1 MNISIN
7 KFYVKISELWMQK
20 NKQKKRGG
28 IKTIID
34 LQFLTGQKRGNQ
46 MNIYFNR
53 MLSVDYDNWIMPLY
67 RIWIEYTILGLNKG
81 GKIFEYTKPW
91 NIESYFAVD
100 EVCVWN
106 VTNQCKK
113 AIDNIGIIIRTQY
126 NCAGYRVHPDFLPL
140 LFNLTIV
147 YRPIQIYQDCR
158 RILVDL
164 SLKYRVWLH
173 CRWSLCYVWNIANQC
188 KKAIDNI
195 VMIIRTWCNCV
206 GCQMQPDF

>member
-1 MNISIN
+1 MWI
-7 KFYVKISELWMQK
+7 YVLTNFTSRFLNFECRRT
-20 NKQKKRGG
+20 NRKKGGG

-140 LFNLTIV
+140 LFNLTIAV
-147 YRPIQIYQDCR
+147 HS
-158 RILVDL
+158 L
-164 SLKYRVWLH
+164 SLVIFSAWML
-173 CRWSLCYVWNIANQC
+173 
-188 KKAIDNI
+188 IDHH
-195 VMIIRTWCNCV
+195 W
-206 GCQMQPDF
+206 